1 MCGLIATVRASTVY
15 ITAATPSKAPLT
27 EIEQVICL
35 FIVQTNTLLHTQV
48 EIVNPGQEFLN
59 LLKKNPHQKLQN
71 RKVITGCQSISS

>member
-35 FIVQTNTLLHTQV
+35 FIVQTLLHTQV
-48 EIVNPGQEFLN
+48 EILNPGQEFLN
-59 LLKKNPHQKLQN
+59 LLKKNNPSKTT
-71 RKVITGCQSISS
+71 K

>member
-27 EIEQVICL
+27 EIEQVTCL

-48 EIVNPGQEFLN
+48 EILNPGQEFLN
-59 LLKKNPHQKLQN
+59 LLKKNNPSKTT
-71 RKVITGCQSISS
+71 K